1 MGGDVN
7 LKTVLGWLAVAFLIW
22 WVIEAPSG
30 AAHVVHNIGD
40 FLASAARGISD
51 FFASL

>member
-7 LKTVLGWLAVAFLIW
+7 LKTVLGWLAVAFVGW
-22 WVIEAPSG
+22 WIIED
-30 AAHVVHNIGD
+30 HVVHNIGT
-40 FLASAARGISD
+40 FLTSAAHGISD